1 MQQFAEIFTLLR
13 DLVYG
18 DLLGISLYSSTHANG
33 MIVDGMP
40 TFDEKII
47 VEKNNSRVK
56 WRGLKLLIMMLKSSE
71 WPIDYQD
78 RTTADRVS
86 L

>member
-1 MQQFAEIFTLLR
+1 
-13 DLVYG
+13 
-18 DLLGISLYSSTHANG
+18 

-78 RTTADRVS
+78 RTTADRFS